1 MIKLPKVIDDDG
13 DTYSVS
19 IPNFVT
25 SGIYQFTQWNKN
37 QMTFTCSPFDASQA
51 SIYNVTIVLKDNNM
65 KPISRSY
72 NQTIVVVLPKVK
84 TYLDDTP
91 TT

>member
-1 MIKLPKVIDDDG
+1 
-13 DTYSVS
+13 
-19 IPNFVT
+19 
-25 SGIYQFTQWNKN
+25 
-37 QMTFTCSPFDASQA
+37 MTFTCSPFDASQA